1 MIKKRRE
8 SKTKQRNGHNDYKK
22 RGSQKCGPLF
32 LYTSEVYLSSM
43 RRLIFLLVCTAFFAC
58 NDSKY
63 PKAENALDAGREFI
77 DAFLKGDSKKAEA
90 YMLIDD
96 ENMELLKKMHRQL
109 KNRNPEDQQGYKESS
124 IIIGDVDNVSENEVV
139 IQYKSSYD
147 RTGRKIKVINKDG
160 EWLVDLKYTVNP
172 NL

>member
-1 MIKKRRE
+1 
-8 SKTKQRNGHNDYKK
+8 
-22 RGSQKCGPLF
+22 
-32 LYTSEVYLSSM
+32 M
-43 RRLIFLLVCTAFFAC
+43 RRLIFLLACTVFFAC
-58 NDSKY
+58 KSDSKY

-77 DAFLKGDSKKAEA
+77 DAFLKGNSEKAEA
-90 YMLIDD
+90 YMLMD
-96 ENMELLKKMHRQL
+96 EENKNLLKKLHRQL

-124 IIIGDVDNVSENEVV
+124 IIIGDVENVSENEVV

-160 EWLVDLKYTVNP
+160 EWLVDLKYTMNP